1 MAGSYTEPARFQA
14 LDNRRTKS
22 EYTNVPGEPASQP
35 KLVGIARLAS
45 LSVPLASKTEVGY
58 FLLPAKSILNRC
70 TSERMPFAWTINPYR
85 GCEFGCKYCYA
96 RYTHEFM
103 GMDDGELFER
113 KIYSK
118 DSAAKILGRE
128 LDRRPEGAIAIGT
141 STDPYQ
147 PAERRYGTTRSI
159 LEQFSRR
166 RGFRLS
172 ITTKSDLVTR
182 DIDLLQEICR
192 ANVLDVNITVTTT
205 DDLLARK
212 LEPKAP
218 RPGLRLGAV
227 RSLAD
232 AGVSVGVFANPI
244 MPLITDSEA
253 NLSSVAEAAKRA
265 GAGYFGGGILFLM
278 PSAQQQFFP
287 FLEREFPALLGR
299 YRERFGRNPY
309 LRGGYAKLIAGRVRR
324 VRARH
329 GLASS
334 PMPYEPE
341 LPYEPPQLRLFE

>member
-1 MAGSYTEPARFQA
+1 MS
-14 LDNRRTKS
+14 
-22 EYTNVPGEPASQP
+22 GELAAQP

-45 LSVPLASKTEVGY
+45 LSAPLASKTEVGY
-58 FLLPAKSILNRC
+58 FELPTKSILNRC
-70 TSERMPFAWTINPYR
+70 SSERMPFAWTINPYR

-103 GMDDGELFER
+103 GMEDGQLFER

-172 ITTKSDLVTR
+172 ITTKSDLIAR
-182 DIDLLQEICR
+182 DIDLLREIR
-192 ANVLDVNITVTTT
+192 RGNVLDVNITVTTT
-205 DDLLARK
+205 DDGLARK

-227 RSLAD
+227 RELAD

-244 MPLITDSEA
+244 MPLITDSEE
-253 NLSSVAEAAKRA
+253 NLASVAEAAKRA

-287 FLEREFPALLGR
+287 FLEREFPELLAR

-309 LRGGYAKLIAGRVRR
+309 LRGEYAKLIADRVRR
-324 VRARH
+324 ARARH

-334 PMPYEPE
+334 PVLYEPE
-341 LPYEPPQLRLFE
+341 LPYEPPQLRLFDA

>member
-1 MAGSYTEPARFQA
+1 
-14 LDNRRTKS
+14 
-22 EYTNVPGEPASQP
+22 
-35 KLVGIARLAS
+35 
-45 LSVPLASKTEVGY
+45 
-58 FLLPAKSILNRC
+58 
-70 TSERMPFAWTINPYR
+70 MPFRWTINPYR

-118 DSAAKILGRE
+118 DSAAEILGRE

-147 PAERRYGTTRSI
+147 PAERRYRTTRSI

-172 ITTKSDLVTR
+172 ITTKSDLIAR
-182 DIDLLQEICR
+182 DIDLLQKIRR
-192 ANVLDVNITVTTT
+192 ANVLDVNITITTL
-205 DDLLARK
+205 DDGLARK

-227 RSLAD
+227 RALAN

-244 MPLITDSEA
+244 MPLITDSEE
-253 NLSSVAEAAKRA
+253 NLSSVAGAAARA
-265 GAGYFGGGILFLM
+265 GAAYFGGGILFLM

-287 FLEREFPALLGR
+287 FLEKEFPELLAR
-299 YRERFGRNPY
+299 YRQRFGRGPY
-309 LRGGYAKLIAGRVRR
+309 LRGEYAKLIAERVRG
-324 VRARH
+324 VRARQ
-329 GLASS
+329 GLAAS
-334 PMPYEPE
+334 PIPYEPE
-341 LPYEPPQLRLFE
+341 APYEPPQRRLFEM

>member
-1 MAGSYTEPARFQA
+1 ME
-14 LDNRRTKS
+14 
-22 EYTNVPGEPASQP
+22 
-35 KLVGIARLAS
+35 
-45 LSVPLASKTEVGY
+45 
-58 FLLPAKSILNRC
+58 
-70 TSERMPFAWTINPYR
+70 
-85 GCEFGCKYCYA
+85 
-96 RYTHEFM
+96 
-103 GMDDGELFER
+103 DGQLFER

-172 ITTKSDLVTR
+172 ITTKSDLIAR
-182 DIDLLQEICR
+182 DIDLLREIR
-192 ANVLDVNITVTTT
+192 RGNVLDVNITVTTT
-205 DDLLARK
+205 DDGLARK

-227 RSLAD
+227 RELAD

-244 MPLITDSEA
+244 MPLITDSEE
-253 NLSSVAEAAKRA
+253 NLASVAEAAKRA

-287 FLEREFPALLGR
+287 FLEREFPELLAR

-309 LRGGYAKLIAGRVRR
+309 LRGEYAKLIAERVRR

-329 GLASS
+329 GLDSS

-341 LPYEPPQLRLFE
+341 LAYEPPQGRLFE